1 MTRTDAPEQVTVAD
15 HGDMTLVDTYHGV
28 QEVLRSS
35 GFWPSMFARVSAPL
49 LEGTLTT
56 LPEDDHLRRR
66 RTEVVMFSRAQLMDY
81 ELATVV
87 PALREQLAAA
97 FDDGERPK
105 VDIMHVMRSA
115 LLRVTA
121 KIVGIDGLSGAAAV
135 AELRE
140 LAEHFGNGSSAEW
153 AVHDREA
160 VVAAAVEAKDRF
172 RVRFFEPALLRR
184 GELLAAG
191 ADVPNDLITLLLRNY
206 AEWDTEQLLRE
217 VIFYVTASANTTTH
231 LAPHVL
237 REVLDHLD
245 SHPADR
251 ARTGELGFLQR
262 AVSEG
267 LRLHPTVPALL
278 RLALKDITLP
288 SGTKVA
294 RGEQLLLDLNAA
306 NRDVSVFGPTAAE
319 YDPYRPLPP
328 RTTAYG
334 LAFGDGAHTCLGRQV
349 AVGAGNGSADR
360 DDIPAGVLTRLLR
373 EVLRYRPRLDP
384 DDPPAYRDN
393 TMTRRFERFP
403 VVLHG
408 RPADDDV
415 TRCPVDHH

>member
-1 MTRTDAPEQVTVAD
+1 LRTEAPEQVTVAD
-15 HGDMTLVDTYHGV
+15 HGEMTLVDTYHGV
-28 QEVLRSS
+28 QEVLRSA

-56 LPEDDHLRRR
+56 LPEDDHLSRR

-97 FDDGERPK
+97 FGDGAEQPK

-121 KIVGIDGLSGAAAV
+121 KIVGIDDLHDASDV
-135 AELRE
+135 EELRE

-172 RVRFFEPALLRR
+172 GARFFEPALSRR
-184 GELLAAG
+184 TALLAAG
-191 ADVPNDLITLLLRNY
+191 NDVPNDLITLLLRNY
-206 AEWDTEQLLRE
+206 ADWETEQLLRE

-237 REVLDHLD
+237 REVLGHLD
-245 SHPADR
+245 RHPEDR
-251 ARTGELGFLQR
+251 ARTGDLAFLQR

-278 RLALKDITLP
+278 RLALRDVTLP
-288 SGTKVA
+288 SGRTVA
-294 RGEQLLLDLNAA
+294 RGEQVLLDLNVA
-306 NRDVSVFGPTAAE
+306 NRDVSVFGPAAAE

-349 AVGAGNGSADR
+349 AVGAGNGSVDR
-360 DDIPAGVLTRLLR
+360 DDVPAGVLTRLLR
-373 EVLRYRPRLDP
+373 EVLRHRPSLDP
-384 DDPPAYRDN
+384 DDPPVYLDN
-393 TMTRRFERFP
+393 TMTRRFARFP
-403 VVLHG
+403 VVLHSRAG
-408 RPADDDV
+408 DQ
-415 TRCPVDHH
+415 